1 MKDDLPIKNGIVIP
15 GHELEIKASRAS
27 GPGGQHVNKSNTR
40 ISIRW
45 NIQESHA
52 LDDIQKRNVLKNLA
66 SELTNEGELIVHN
79 GSSRSQAK
87 NKKTALEVLA
97 HKVAQALY
105 VPKQRMKTRTPK
117 GVKESRLKEKKQ
129 RSEVKKMRSKKVDY

>member
-1 MKDDLPIKNGIVIP
+1 MKDDLPIKNGIIIP
-15 GHELEIKASRAS
+15 GHELDIKASRAS

-40 ISIRW
+40 ISVRW

-52 LDDIQKRNVLKNLA
+52 LDDMQKRHVLKKLE

-79 GSSRSQAK
+79 SSSRSQAQ
-87 NKKTALEVLA
+87 NKKAALEVLA
-97 HKVAQALY
+97 HKVAHALY
-105 VPKQRMKTRTPK
+105 VPKRRMKTRTPK

-129 RSEVKKMRSKKVDY
+129 RSEVKKMRSKKIDY